1 MDLSQKNTTEESGSF
16 PLSGNADG
24 VGRAV
29 KIIDITRPLSEGIL
43 IYPGDIFPVFRQE
56 DRGNYLITGLHLS
69 THTGT
74 HIDAPVHY
82 LKTGDTIDT
91 IPLSHVMGTCRV
103 LDVTRAGTR
112 ITANHLKGRLDNV
125 DRLLL
130 KTSFSN
136 TSRFEENYPFLTADA
151 ARYITLCNMKCVGID
166 SPSIES
172 YEGDGTVHR
181 QLLSRGCII
190 IELLDL
196 SHVEEGDY
204 TLIALPL
211 RFIGLDGS
219 PSRVVLLDENGCE

>member
-1 MDLSQKNTTEESGSF
+1 
-16 PLSGNADG
+16 
-24 VGRAV
+24 VGKAV
-29 KIIDITRPLSEGIL
+29 KIIDVTRPLSEGIL
-43 IYPGDIFPVFRQE
+43 TYPGDIPPVFRQE
-56 DRGNYLITGLHLS
+56 DRGHYLITGLRLS

-91 IPLSHVMGTCRV
+91 IPLSHLMGTCRV
-103 LDVTRAGTR
+103 LDVTRAGTS
-112 ITANHLKGRLDNV
+112 ITANHLKGRLDKV

-136 TSRFEENYPFLTADA
+136 TNQFEENYPSLTAAA
-151 ARYITLCNMKCVGID
+151 ARLITFCNMKCVGID

-172 YEGDGTVHR
+172 YECDGTVHR
-181 QLLSRGCII
+181 ELLSRGCII

-204 TLIALPL
+204 TLVALPL
-211 RFIGLDGS
+211 RFTGLDGS
-219 PSRVVLLDENGCE
+219 PARVVLLDENGCE